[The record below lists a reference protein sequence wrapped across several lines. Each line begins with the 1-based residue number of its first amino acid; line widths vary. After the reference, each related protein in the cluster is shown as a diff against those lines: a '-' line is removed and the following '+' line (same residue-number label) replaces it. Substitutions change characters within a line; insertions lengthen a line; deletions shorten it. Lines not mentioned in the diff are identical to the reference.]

1 MEGVA
6 AVSTEKTKDI
16 DYVEVCAEDELW
28 DGEMDAFD
36 VGDHEILLVH
46 FGQQYF
52 AYDGLCPHQSVALV
66 DGELTE
72 DGLIICGAHQWQF
85 RADNGKGVNPA
96 NECLQAFPVK
106 VENGRVYVG
115 TEPE

>member
-52 AYDGLCPHQSVALV
+52 AYDGLCPHQSVALS
-66 DGELTE
+66 GSGPWRTE
-72 DGLIICGAHQWQF
+72 TCPG
-85 RADNGKGVNPA
+85 PT
-96 NECLQAFPVK
+96 
-106 VENGRVYVG
+106 GRS
-115 TEPE
+115 